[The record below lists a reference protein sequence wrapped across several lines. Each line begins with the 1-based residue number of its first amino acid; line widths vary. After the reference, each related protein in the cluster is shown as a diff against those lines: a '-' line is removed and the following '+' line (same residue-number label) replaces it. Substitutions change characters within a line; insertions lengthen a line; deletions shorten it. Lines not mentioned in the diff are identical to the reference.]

1 MCPCESATATLQGK
15 LLERLKEFTL
25 GTETLSCCLAFLFPL
40 CLIILVMKFP
50 IITKK
55 KTCIFRFLFICCDYF
70 GATELWVF
78 TFIFVVFLWILGLRS
93 SGYFLSS
100 CIFRFFFIYCV
111 DFGAKEVAGN
121 CVNLG
126 IRSCGYSLC
135 SLYFFGSFLYIVFNL
150 GLRSCVINF
159 ILAF

>member
-1 MCPCESATATLQGK
+1 MLDY
-15 LLERLKEFTL
+15 L
-25 GTETLSCCLAFLFPL
+25 GNEIPYNYQ
-40 CLIILVMKFP
+40 
-50 IITKK
+50 K